1 MMDLCIIWQKIN
13 LVFTFTDNL
22 IINKCKSSIESNLF
36 LSYTPVVNFCTDFF
50 DIYGHSLSFIFTV
63 VSQYYLSEAENEYV
77 IRGNSV
83 ILKCKIPSFVAD
95 FVTVEAWLDE
105 EGNEFNNTV
114 NGDIS

>member
-1 MMDLCIIWQKIN
+1 MIFQ
-13 LVFTFTDNL
+13 
-22 IINKCKSSIESNLF
+22 SNLF
-36 LSYTPVVNFCTDFF
+36 FV
-50 DIYGHSLSFIFTV
+50 LSFIQVFCIALISYDTFQFFLLTITFTV

-105 EGNEFNNTV
+105 DGNEFNNTV